1 MKPPKGMGMGNLLKQ
16 VQDMQEKLATLQE
29 KMGENSVEASAG
41 GGMVT
46 VMANG
51 KQEIL
56 SVKIDRSVVDSED
69 IEMLEDLVAAAA
81 NEALRKAREMVAEE
95 MGKLTGGMKIPGL
108 F

>member
-16 VQDMQEKLATLQE
+16 VQGMQEKLATLQE
-29 KMGENSVEASAG
+29 KMGENIVEASAG

>member
-46 VMANG
+46 VLANG

-81 NEALRKAREMVAEE
+81 NEALRKAREMVTEE